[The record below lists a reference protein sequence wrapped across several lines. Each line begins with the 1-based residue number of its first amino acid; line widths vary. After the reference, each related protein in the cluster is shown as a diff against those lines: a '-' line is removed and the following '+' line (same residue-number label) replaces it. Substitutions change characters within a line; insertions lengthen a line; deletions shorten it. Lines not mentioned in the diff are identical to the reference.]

1 MKKKLIIR
9 MSNNLGNQMFMY
21 ASALS
26 FSRQMERELLIDNE
40 SSYLLKKNSH
50 TRFSLDFFNISSKIA
65 PKSLKFTGQIGHLKR
80 KLLKKLNI
88 LKLRKTFYLEN
99 KNNDKTTFYDD
110 SFLDKRY
117 SDNLF
122 IEGYFESEKYFINYA
137 NDIRKEFVLKNKSKY
152 LDHPLYKKIK
162 NTHSICVCIR
172 QNRFSGGK
180 NRISIEDENK
190 SKQFSE
196 EQSNYIKNCMKIF
209 KQKIPNAKF
218 FLWSNS
224 YNDLSKYLP
233 TNELNIVSTNKTD
246 LDFFLMTQAKHFIVV
261 PSSFNWWGCWLSE
274 NQEKIVFR
282 PSNSI
287 FSNYKINNIDFWPK
301 NWIEINYND

>member
-1 MKKKLIIR
+1 
-9 MSNNLGNQMFMY
+9 
-21 ASALS
+21 
-26 FSRQMERELLIDNE
+26 
-40 SSYLLKKNSH
+40 
-50 TRFSLDFFNISSKIA
+50 
-65 PKSLKFTGQIGHLKR
+65 
-80 KLLKKLNI
+80 
-88 LKLRKTFYLEN
+88 
-99 KNNDKTTFYDD
+99 
-110 SFLDKRY
+110 
-117 SDNLF
+117 
-122 IEGYFESEKYFINYA
+122 
-137 NDIRKEFVLKNKSKY
+137 
-152 LDHPLYKKIK
+152 
-162 NTHSICVCIR
+162 
-172 QNRFSGGK
+172 
-180 NRISIEDENK
+180 
-190 SKQFSE
+190 
-196 EQSNYIKNCMKIF
+196 MKIF